1 MCVCHRVKG
10 HSSRKVYDILKI
22 LILYK
27 VFLELFGFETFDF
40 GLRELFDNLEHSIGI
55 RDMVAM
61 KRECRTARTTT
72 IDYELSRMY
81 H

>member
-10 HSSRKVYDILKI
+10 HSSRKVYYVLKI

-40 GLRELFDNLEHSIGI
+40 GLRELVDNLEHSIGT
-55 RDMVAM
+55 RDMAAM
-61 KRECRTARTTT
+61 NRECRTARTTT

>member
-1 MCVCHRVKG
+1 
-10 HSSRKVYDILKI
+10 
-22 LILYK
+22 
-27 VFLELFGFETFDF
+27 LELFGFETFDF